1 MRHRSL
7 AALVSVLLL
16 ATQASSLAAPRE
28 DEEYSL
34 ISSDGRY
41 LVANGDRLHLVPA
54 EQATI
59 GSAVHTFDFVRVPG
73 SHELVYL
80 RFGETILAAF
90 DADGTSSPKF
100 RLFTRS
106 SPDQRVALLTSSDD
120 VEKSK
125 LSRCLRATPSGSVE
139 QAAFQTS
146 DPSVW
151 WQLKPA
157 SARGDE
163 SCPSSPPM
171 LGGRARAKPTNV
183 RAASGVVS
191 PARVITTS
199 ALTVAAATA
208 AMLPA
213 GVIGAAVPALAVN
226 ALGALPQPLAAAAAS
241 AGEVIKGT
249 FGLLRQNQMAAVMAH
264 GLLTDGIS
272 DVFAQAIAAR
282 EDGALRLDWRRARRS
297 AAVTFV
303 SDDLPFVLWA
313 KFLWDAFEKLKPAI
327 ATSPLLPP
335 WLAAALASP
344 FGIAVLKTLASQVGY
359 ESASTAAYLGLQEAA
374 RGGGLRS
381 VLREVRRKFWRAWT
395 SGLAFFSITHIAMFM
410 VPLWWMQPILD
421 NLSCLGY
428 NTYLAMLSYDDDAN
442 GDNTDDEED
451 RRLPSSGGGSGEQG
465 NTHQK
470 ALPRT

>member
-249 FGLLRQNQMAAVMAH
+249 FGLLRQNQMAAVAPAFSPTASPTSSRRPLQRAKTARCASI
-264 GLLTDGIS
+264 GGERAAPPPSPSSATIS
-272 DVFAQAIAAR
+272 
-282 EDGALRLDWRRARRS
+282 RLSSGRSSYGTRSRSSSRRSRRHRSCRRGWRPLSPRRS
-297 AAVTFV
+297 A
-303 SDDLPFVLWA
+303 SL
-313 KFLWDAFEKLKPAI
+313 
-327 ATSPLLPP
+327 
-335 WLAAALASP
+335 
-344 FGIAVLKTLASQVGY
+344 
-359 ESASTAAYLGLQEAA
+359 
-374 RGGGLRS
+374 
-381 VLREVRRKFWRAWT
+381 
-395 SGLAFFSITHIAMFM
+395 
-410 VPLWWMQPILD
+410 
-421 NLSCLGY
+421 C
-428 NTYLAMLSYDDDAN
+428 
-442 GDNTDDEED
+442 
-451 RRLPSSGGGSGEQG
+451 
-465 NTHQK
+465 
-470 ALPRT
+470 